1 LKLIHTADL
10 HLDSPLRGLA
20 RYPGAPVDEIRG
32 ATRRAFE
39 NLVRLATS
47 EPADLVV
54 IAGDV
59 YDGDWRDYQT
69 GLFFAAQLSR
79 LREAD
84 IPIFLVSGNHDAR
97 SVITRSLRLPD
108 NVHHFSTE
116 GAGTAVLEG
125 LGVAVHGH
133 GYAERW
139 VSEDL
144 SAAYPPRLAGYLNVG
159 LLHTS
164 ASTWGPHE
172 TYAPC
177 TVEGLVA
184 RGYDYW
190 ALGHVHERQV
200 LHQDPWVVFA
210 GCLQGRHALEAGPKG
225 CTLVDVED
233 GQVAS
238 ARHVELDV
246 VRWARLALDVAGL
259 ASAGEAVDAARAAL
273 EAEARAADGR
283 LLAVRVELTGAG
295 AAHEELWAD
304 GARWESEI
312 RAAAT
317 DVAPDGIWVERVV
330 VRTSSLA
337 DLGSLRASEGPLA
350 ALLAS
355 LDRYR
360 ADPDL
365 LVAELGASPELR
377 QVGDLAGRLAHDGE
391 LAAEL
396 AVADPRRA
404 AALLGEVEGLL
415 LTHLQG
421 EVAG

>member
-1 LKLIHTADL
+1 LKFIHTADL

-39 NLVRLATS
+39 NLVHLAAT
-47 EPADLVV
+47 EAVDLVV

-59 YDGDWRDYQT
+59 YDGDWRDYRT
-69 GLFFAAQLSR
+69 GLFFAAQMSR
-79 LREAD
+79 LREAGV
-84 IPIFLVSGNHDAR
+84 PVLMVSGNHDAR
-97 SVITRSLRLPD
+97 SIITRALRLPD
-108 NVHHFSTE
+108 NVRHFSANGPE
-116 GAGTAVLEG
+116 TALLDD

-139 VSEDL
+139 VLADL
-144 SAAYPPRLAGYLNVG
+144 SAGYPSRLPGYFNVG

-164 ASTWGPHE
+164 ASTSALHE

-177 TVEGLVA
+177 TVGGLVA

-200 LHQDPWVVFA
+200 LHEEPWVVFP
-210 GCLQGRHALEAGPKG
+210 GCIQGRHAQETGAKG
-225 CTLVDVED
+225 CTVVDVED
-233 GQVAS
+233 LRVS
-238 ARHVELDV
+238 SVRHVPVDV
-246 VRWARLALDVAGL
+246 VRWASLVVDVDGL
-259 ASAGEAVDAARAAL
+259 ASATDAVDAVRTGL
-273 EAEARAADGR
+273 GREVRAADGR
-283 LLAVRVELTGAG
+283 LLAIRVELTGAS
-295 AAHEELWAD
+295 AVHEELWAD
-304 GARWESEI
+304 SARWESEI

-317 DVAPDGIWVERVV
+317 DIALEGIWVERVLL
-330 VRTSSLA
+330 RTSTRA
-337 DLGSLRASEGPLA
+337 DLATLRSQDGPLG

-355 LDRYR
+355 LGRYG
-360 ADPDL
+360 AEPDL
-365 LVAELGASPELR
+365 LAAELGSTRELTEIR
-377 QVGDLAGRLAHDGE
+377 ELAGRLAHETE

-396 AVADPRRA
+396 DLGDPGPASR
-404 AALLGEVEGLL
+404 LLGEVQGLL

>member
-1 LKLIHTADL
+1 LKFIHTADL

-39 NLVRLATS
+39 NLVHLATT
-47 EPADLVV
+47 EAVDFVV

-59 YDGDWRDYQT
+59 YDGDWRDYRT
-69 GLFFAAQLSR
+69 GLFFAAQMSR

-84 IPIFLVSGNHDAR
+84 VPVLMVSGNHDAR
-97 SVITRSLRLPD
+97 SIITRTLRLPD
-108 NVHHFSTE
+108 NVRHLSSDGPE
-116 GAGTAVLEG
+116 TALLDD

-139 VSEDL
+139 VLADL
-144 SAAYPPRLAGYLNVG
+144 SAGYPSRLPGYFNVG

-164 ASTWGPHE
+164 ASNSALHE

-190 ALGHVHERQV
+190 ALGHVHQRQV
-200 LHQDPWVVFA
+200 LHEEPWIVFP
-210 GCLQGRHALEAGPKG
+210 GCIQGRHALETGAKG
-225 CTLVDVED
+225 CTVVEVED
-233 GQVAS
+233 LRVS
-238 ARHVELDV
+238 SVRHVPVDV
-246 VRWARLALDVAGL
+246 VRWACLVVDVGGL
-259 ASAGEAVDAARAAL
+259 ASAADAVEAMRTGLGRELRAAG
-273 EAEARAADGR
+273 GR
-283 LLAVRVELTGAG
+283 LLAVRIELTGAS

-304 GARWESEI
+304 TARWESEI

-317 DVAPDGIWVERVV
+317 DVAPDGIWVERVLL
-330 VRTSSLA
+330 RTSTRA
-337 DLGSLRASEGPLA
+337 DLDALRSHDGPLG

-355 LDRYR
+355 LDRYG
-360 ADPDL
+360 AEPDL
-365 LVAELGASPELR
+365 LAAELGSTRELTEIR
-377 QVGDLAGRLAHDGE
+377 ELAGRLAHESE

-396 AVADPRRA
+396 DLDDPGLA
-404 AALLGEVEGLL
+404 ARLLGEVEGLL